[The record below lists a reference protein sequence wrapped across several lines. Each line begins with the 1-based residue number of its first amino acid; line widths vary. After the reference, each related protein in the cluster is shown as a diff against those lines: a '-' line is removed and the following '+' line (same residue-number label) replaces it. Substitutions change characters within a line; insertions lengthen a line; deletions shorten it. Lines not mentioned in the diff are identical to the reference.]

1 MCKTALKP
9 IFFSINKISLDLS
22 IPIVLQTT
30 YTNED
35 LEIYPVNPVS
45 LVLQI
50 LCPTQYVNS
59 YLIVI
64 PGGSAGKESACNAG
78 DPGSIP
84 ESGRSP
90 REGNSH
96 PLHCSCLEISEKPD
110 GLQSMR
116 WQRVG
121 QDGSLL
127 LSMCAYGVTSVMSN
141 SL

>member
-84 ESGRSP
+84 ESGRSSGEGNGHP
-90 REGNSH
+90 LQYCHLENPMDRGAWRATVHGVARVRDDLVTKPPPPPHREG
-96 PLHCSCLEISEKPD
+96 
-110 GLQSMR
+110 R
-116 WQRVG
+116 
-121 QDGSLL
+121 
-127 LSMCAYGVTSVMSN
+127 
-141 SL
+141 

>member
-96 PLHCSCLEISEKPD
+96 PLHCSCLGKSH
-110 GLQSMR
+110 G
-116 WQRVG
+116 QRSLVG
-121 QDGSLL
+121 YSPWGHRESDMTEQ
-127 LSMCAYGVTSVMSN
+127 LSTVKGTGQK
-141 SL
+141 

>member
-30 YTNED
+30 CTNED
-35 LEIYPVNPVS
+35 LEIYPVNPAS

-64 PGGSAGKESACNAG
+64 PGGSASKESACNAG

-96 PLHCSCLEISEKPD
+96 PLQCSCLGKSH
-110 GLQSMR
+110 G
-116 WQRVG
+116 
-121 QDGSLL
+121 
-127 LSMCAYGVTSVMSN
+127 
-141 SL
+141 

>member
-84 ESGRSP
+84 ESGSSP
-90 REGNSH
+90 GVGNGN
-96 PLHCSCLEISEKPD
+96 PLQYSCLGKSH
-110 GLQSMR
+110 G
-116 WQRVG
+116 
-121 QDGSLL
+121 
-127 LSMCAYGVTSVMSN
+127 
-141 SL
+141 